1 MSVSLDVT
9 PQPEIHA
16 ERFSPDRA
24 TMRLVQAVQDLSQA
38 RSIESISAIVRTAAR
53 TLSGADGATF
63 ILREGD
69 KCHYADED
77 AISPLWK
84 GQRFPMSAC
93 ISGWAMLN
101 KKPAVIKDIYEDERI
116 PFNAY
121 RPTFVKSLVMMPIRQ
136 DDPIGAIGIYWA
148 ERHMASDFEVELLQA
163 LANTTAVAMENVRVY
178 AELEQRVED
187 RTRQLQDANRE
198 LETFSY
204 SVSHD
209 LQAPLRHIRGYV
221 DLLVNDHLDRLDGDA
236 RHYVERIKIG
246 ATRMGDLITDL
257 LRLARFARV
266 DLNAEPVALTAVA
279 RQLTDAFKEENPSR
293 IAEFRLEK
301 GLRADGDPALL
312 KIVLENLLGN
322 AWKFTSTREKAWIE
336 FGALARPDGM
346 TAYFVKDNGV
356 GFDMRRASKL
366 FGPFQRLHSEKDFR
380 GTGIGLA
387 TVDRIIRR
395 HGGRLWA
402 EAAVDQGATFF
413 FTLSGGTHFTT
424 PDPATIPV
432 SHASLSVPG
441 TLPPA

>member
-1 MSVSLDVT
+1 
-9 PQPEIHA
+9 
-16 ERFSPDRA
+16 
-24 TMRLVQAVQDLSQA
+24 MRLVQAVQDLSQA
-38 RSIESISAIVRTAAR
+38 RSIDSISAIVRTAAR

-63 ILREGD
+63 ILRDGE

-93 ISGWAMLN
+93 ISGWTMLN

-121 RPTFVKSLVMMPIRQ
+121 RPTFVKSLVMVPIRK

-187 RTRQLQDANRE
+187 RTRQLQEANRE

-221 DLLVNDHLDRLDGDA
+221 DLLVSDHLDRLDGDA
-236 RHYVERIKIG
+236 RHYVERIKVG
-246 ATRMGDLITDL
+246 ATRMGDLIADL

-266 DLNAEPVALTAVA
+266 DLNAEPVDLSAMA
-279 RQLTDAFKEENPSR
+279 RQLTDAFAEENPSR
-293 IAEFRLEK
+293 LAELRLEK
-301 GLRADGDPALL
+301 GLRVDGDAALL
-312 KIVLENLLGN
+312 KIVMENLFGN
-322 AWKFTSTREKAWIE
+322 AWKFTSTREKTVIE
-336 FGALARPDGM
+336 FGASSKPDG
-346 TAYFVKDNGV
+346 TTVYFVKDNGV
-356 GFDMRRASKL
+356 GFDMRRAGKL
-366 FGPFQRLHSEKDFR
+366 FGPFQRLHSEKEFR

-413 FTLSGGTHFTT
+413 FTLSGGINLT
-424 PDPATIPV
+424 PSEPAMIPV
-432 SHASLSVPG
+432 SHTSLSVPG
-441 TLPPA
+441 TFPVS